1 MRDDAGRKG
10 ETFFLSG
17 SIDRSQQATACE
29 PTSSRVLVHHDF
41 ADARQID
48 HHPVIAST
56 ESSKAVPSTTHGCED
71 SRSHSSPDRG
81 LHVTDVSTAGDQG
94 RAAGH
99 HAVPDASRWLVLRI
113 MGTQQIAAELLPQ
126 GAVDLVRSFLH
137 VSCAW
142 RAQLGGLLL
151 PALRFHP
158 KLPDILP
165 VVLYWANRRRF
176 VLAPSE
182 SCAPAV

>member
-10 ETFFLSG
+10 ETFFLRG

-29 PTSSRVLVHHDF
+29 PTPSRFLVHRDF
-41 ADARQID
+41 AHARQID
-48 HHPVIAST
+48 HHSVIASA
-56 ESSKAVPSTTHGCED
+56 ESSEAVPSTTYGCED
-71 SRSHSSPDRG
+71 SRSHRNPDRG
-81 LHVTDVSTAGDQG
+81 LHVRDVSTAGDQG

-99 HAVPDASRWLVLRI
+99 HAVPNASRWLVLRI

-137 VSCAW
+137 VFCAW
-142 RAQLGGLLL
+142 ELNSAGHYSR
-151 PALRFHP
+151 LRFHP
-158 KLPDILP
+158 RLPDILP

-176 VLAPSE
+176 VLAPRE
-182 SCAPAV
+182 SC